1 LNSKVSFKV
10 SFSLQLHDYG
20 REKKMRGGNKQEEN
34 DVTEEEEKQW
44 EKGCP
49 KP

>member
-20 REKKMRGGNKQEEN
+20 REKKMRREQTGGERRDGGGREAMG
-34 DVTEEEEKQW
+34 
-44 EKGCP
+44 KGLP
-49 KP
+49 